1 MYYENGCKATL
12 TIIIM
17 TIVFAEINV
26 EYLCFKMVE
35 TTSNVSIH
43 LS

>member
-1 MYYENGCKATL
+1 MEEEYYENGCKAIL

-26 EYLCFKMVE
+26 EY
-35 TTSNVSIH
+35 VSTW
-43 LS
+43 